1 MTKRFFS
8 FAVAL
13 ASLVLTCS
21 AAGAHPHV
29 WVTVKSEIVYAPDG
43 SVTGVRHAWTF
54 DDMFSAF
61 ATQGLD
67 QKTKGEFTREELAP
81 LAEENAKGLREF
93 NYFTFAKADGKKTPF
108 TDPVDY
114 WFEYTNDVLTLHF
127 MLPLKTPA
135 KAQTLDV
142 DVYDPTFF
150 VAFSFADKDPV
161 ALAAAPPQCTFAFNR
176 ARDMASAA
184 QGQPLDEAFFNQL
197 DASSNW
203 GAQLASKI
211 SVKCP

>member
-8 FAVAL
+8 LAVAL

-67 QKTKGEFTREELAP
+67 QKTKGLFTREELAP
-81 LAEENAKGLREF
+81 LAEENAKGLKEF

-114 WFEYTNDVLTLHF
+114 WFEFTNDVLTLHF

-176 ARDMASAA
+176 PPDMTSAA
-184 QGQPLDEAFFNQL
+184 QGQPLGEAFFNQL
-197 DASSNW
+197 DASANW
-203 GAQLASKI
+203 GAQFASKI

>member
-8 FAVAL
+8 LAVAL

-67 QKTKGEFTREELAP
+67 QKTKGLFTREELAP
-81 LAEENAKGLREF
+81 LAEENAKGLKEF

-135 KAQTLDV
+135 KAQSLDI

-176 ARDMASAA
+176 PPDMTSAA
-184 QGQPLDEAFFNQL
+184 QGQPLGEAFFNQL
-197 DASSNW
+197 DASANW
-203 GAQLASKI
+203 GAQFASKI